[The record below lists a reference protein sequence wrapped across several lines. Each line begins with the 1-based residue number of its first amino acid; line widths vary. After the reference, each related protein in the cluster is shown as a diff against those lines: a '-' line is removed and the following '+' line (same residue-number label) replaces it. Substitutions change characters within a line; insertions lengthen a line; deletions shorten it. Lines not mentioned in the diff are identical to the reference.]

1 MKQRV
6 DGGTIMNLLVMLMA
20 ILAGVFTTIE
30 TSINSQLGKY
40 LTPSIATLHS
50 LIVGMTFIFLINFF
64 KGNISRYYK
73 VVTVSPIWLIGGLF
87 GAFIIYFS
95 SKAIP
100 ELGISNTLILILSG
114 QLVSGLLIDALVN
127 NVDISVKKLVGMGLF
142 LVGAI
147 MFLKE

>member
-1 MKQRV
+1 
-6 DGGTIMNLLVMLMA
+6 MNILVMLMA

-50 LIVGMTFIFLINFF
+50 LIVGMTFIFLINLV
-64 KGNISRYYK
+64 KGNLSRYYK

-87 GAFIIYFS
+87 GAFIIYFA
-95 SKAIP
+95 SKSIP

-114 QLVSGLLIDALVN
+114 QLVSGLLIDALAN
-127 NVDISVKKLVGMGLF
+127 NVDISVKKIVGMGLF
-142 LVGAI
+142 LIGAI